1 MSKEITYSLYKDS
14 TEMEA
19 SLLRG
24 ILLFNSKEKR
34 VNRDEMIQK
43 ALFSIILEGGGTYT
57 DEQIITVFE
66 SRFKIQINQESL
78 SIMRRKL
85 QEEKHLDAQGHPFE
99 TEQGQDFFE
108 AIENETEALFDGIIK
123 KVEHS
128 LKSNIPDRSSLKGNI
143 RNALSVYFK
152 MYGYAFFDLQDA
164 MEQSEP
170 DNAIRAAMYNLDKR
184 TGESLVREIA
194 YTLKYPSEREAQIL
208 EQWARA
214 FITMQILGLDPT
226 LKNFQAT
233 RLREKEFIL
242 DTDFVLRCL
251 TTESEHCDLYHLI
264 LNKLKEIRCKLYIP
278 EEVRKEVIEHIKSAR
293 STYARY
299 GDRVTT
305 YFDEVFKS
313 GIPNV
318 FIEDY
323 VKLKTRK
330 KPDLPFDVYIH
341 NFDFAFL
348 PSIYNRVFGEDVISN
363 SLPTNNIDNND
374 IKNLTEKILP
384 HTESTFL
391 GEKSTDERNREI
403 SRVDSLL
410 YLVARYKNQGLADD
424 SLLARKT
431 YLVTRTTRSIR
442 AAKECG
448 LYVKSIVCNPD
459 ALMAILKET
468 GIANMKDV
476 KIINLFEN
484 PFLTYVAREMWDKI
498 GPFIKEKAVF
508 MKHEGIDAL
517 RHDVD
522 VCLDEGLTGAN
533 PSKTSIS
540 RFKTIVGVYLPE
552 DIEKMQQELE
562 QMKKILDK
570 KNKDLLD
577 SEEKYDSLKKEN
589 YRQKKALD
597 KAQKRHSR
605 SGPNRIVSNRTKRG
619 GKK

>member
-1 MSKEITYSLYKDS
+1 MAKVITYSLYKDF

-34 VNRDEMIQK
+34 VNRDEMMQK
-43 ALFSIILEGGGTYT
+43 ALFSIILEGGGKYT
-57 DEQIITVFE
+57 DEQIISVFD
-66 SRFKIQINQESL
+66 SRFKIRIDQNSL
-78 SIMRRKL
+78 SQMRRKL
-85 QEEKHLDAQGHPFE
+85 QEEKHVDAQGVPVE
-99 TEQGQDFFE
+99 KEKGQDFFE
-108 AIENETEALFDGIIK
+108 AIENETEALFEGIIQ

-128 LKSNIPDRSSLKGNI
+128 LKSNISNRASLKDNI
-143 RNALSVYFK
+143 RNALSIYFK

-164 MEQSEP
+164 IDQSEP
-170 DNAIRAAMYNLDKR
+170 DNAIRAAIHNLDKR

-194 YTLKYPSEREAQIL
+194 YTLKSPSEREARIL

-226 LKNFQAT
+226 LQNFQAT

-251 TTESEHCDLYHLI
+251 TTESEHCELYHLI
-264 LNKLKEIRCKLYIP
+264 LEKLKEIKCKLYIP

-305 YFDEVFKS
+305 YFEEVFRS

-330 KPDLPFDVYIH
+330 KPDLSFEAYIH
-341 NFDFAFL
+341 NFEFAFL
-348 PSIYNRVFGEDVISN
+348 PSIYSRVFGEDVISRQLQTN
-363 SLPTNNIDNND
+363 SISEND
-374 IKNLTEKILP
+374 IKNLAEKILP

-403 SRVDSLL
+403 SRVDALL
-410 YLVARYKNQGLADD
+410 YLVAKSKNQGISYD
-424 SLLARKT
+424 SLLSRKT

-448 LYVKSIVCNPD
+448 LFIKGIVCNPD

-468 GIANMKDV
+468 GIANMNDV

-484 PFLTYVAREMWDKI
+484 PFLTYVARDMWDKI

-522 VCLDEGLTGAN
+522 VCLDEGLTGSN
-533 PSKTSIS
+533 PSKSSIS
-540 RFKTIVGVYLPE
+540 RFKKKVGIYLPE
-552 DIEKMQQELE
+552 DIEKMEKEIE
-562 QMKKILDK
+562 QMKLILEK
-570 KNKDLLD
+570 KNEDLAE
-577 SEEKYDSLKKEN
+577 SEKKYVSLKQEN
-589 YRQKKALD
+589 YTQKRALD
-597 KAQKRHSR
+597 EAQKRRAR
-605 SGPNRIVSNRTKRG
+605 SGTKRVKSNRTKRSR
-619 GKK
+619 KK

>member
-1 MSKEITYSLYKDS
+1 MAKVITYSLYKDF

-34 VNRDEMIQK
+34 VNRDEMMQK
-43 ALFSIILEGGGTYT
+43 ALFSIILEGGGKYT
-57 DEQIITVFE
+57 DEQIISVFD
-66 SRFKIQINQESL
+66 SRFKIRIDQNSL
-78 SIMRRKL
+78 SQMRRKL
-85 QEEKHLDAQGHPFE
+85 QEEKHVDAQGVPVE
-99 TEQGQDFFE
+99 KEKGQDFFE
-108 AIENETEALFDGIIK
+108 AIENETEALFEGIIQ

-128 LKSNIPDRSSLKGNI
+128 LKSNISNHASLKDNI
-143 RNALSVYFK
+143 RNALSIYFK

-164 MEQSEP
+164 IDQSEP
-170 DNAIRAAMYNLDKR
+170 DNAIRAAIHNLDKR

-194 YTLKYPSEREAQIL
+194 YTLKSPSEREARIL

-226 LKNFQAT
+226 LQNFQAT

-251 TTESEHCDLYHLI
+251 TTESEHCELYHLI
-264 LNKLKEIRCKLYIP
+264 LEKLKEIKCKLYIP

-305 YFDEVFKS
+305 YFEEVFRS

-330 KPDLPFDVYIH
+330 KPDFSFEAYIH
-341 NFDFAFL
+341 NYEFAFL
-348 PSIYNRVFGEDVISN
+348 PSIYSRVFGEDVISRQLQTN
-363 SLPTNNIDNND
+363 SISEND
-374 IKNLTEKILP
+374 IKNLAEKILP

-403 SRVDSLL
+403 SRVDALL
-410 YLVARYKNQGLADD
+410 YLVAKSKNQGISYD

-448 LYVKSIVCNPD
+448 LFIKGIVCNPD

-468 GIANMKDV
+468 GIANMNDV

-484 PFLTYVAREMWDKI
+484 PFLTYVARDMWDKI

-522 VCLDEGLTGAN
+522 VCLDEGLTGSN
-533 PSKTSIS
+533 PSKSSIS
-540 RFKTIVGVYLPE
+540 RFKKKVGIYLPE
-552 DIEKMQQELE
+552 DIEKMEKEIE
-562 QMKKILDK
+562 QMKLILEK
-570 KNKDLLD
+570 KNEDLAE
-577 SEEKYDSLKKEN
+577 SEKKYVSLKQEN
-589 YRQKKALD
+589 YTQKKALD
-597 KAQKRHSR
+597 EAQKRRAR
-605 SGPNRIVSNRTKRG
+605 SGTKRVKSNRTKRSR
-619 GKK
+619 KK